1 MKVTIKLNGVKV
13 EKEIPTGWDQVTFS
27 QFLKLAKCENEAQ
40 KISLF
45 TGIDE
50 ELLQKAKINNLS
62 SIISCLSFLNTPLT
76 LNNIPKTILG
86 YKMPKNIEIEEVGKY
101 EDLKLESAK
110 IKPDDIESVEVYAM
124 FCAIY
129 ACDPYDFKK
138 AEGLKEYFM
147 QAPCEEVMAIGN
159 FTLMKLIGL
168 SSPGL
173 SDSLKPPSPLKN
185 LKLVMSVWLN
195 RLAFTVRYYSWKRK
209 LHLTGK
215 NF

>member
-13 EKEIPTGWDQVTFS
+13 EKEIPTSWSEVTFL

-40 KISLF
+40 KIALF
-45 TGIDE
+45 TGLDE
-50 ELLQKAKINNLS
+50 ALLQKATINNLG

-76 LNNIPKTILG
+76 LHILPKTILG
-86 YKMPKNIEIEEVGKY
+86 HKMPKNLEIETVGQY
-101 EDLKLESAK
+101 EDLKLEAAK
-110 IKPDDIESVEVYAM
+110 IKPDQVDTVEAYTM

-129 ACDPYDFKK
+129 ATNPYDYKQ
-138 AEGLKEYFM
+138 AEILKDYFL

-168 SSPGL
+168 NSPGL
-173 SDSLKPPSPLKN
+173 HDSQKRPSLVRN
-185 LKLVMSVWLN
+185 WKLATSAWLN

-209 LHLTGK
+209 LRLTER